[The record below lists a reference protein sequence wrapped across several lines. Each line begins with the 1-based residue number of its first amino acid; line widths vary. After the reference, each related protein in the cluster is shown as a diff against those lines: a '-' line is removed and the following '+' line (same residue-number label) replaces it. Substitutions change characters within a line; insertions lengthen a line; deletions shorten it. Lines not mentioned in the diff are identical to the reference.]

1 MMKRKTG
8 KSDTVHRVIQ
18 MEFETFTAKNVD
30 EALAAASKQW
40 HVGVND
46 IEYEVI
52 DKGSTGLLGLGSR
65 QAVITARKIFSPER
79 ICRNF
84 LDDVFDAMDMEVVM
98 DIVYNESEK
107 TVDIDLQGDDMG
119 ILIGKRGQT
128 LDSIQYLT
136 SLVLNKES
144 EEYIRVR
151 IDIEQ
156 YRERRQE
163 TLEGLA
169 RNIAYKVKRTHR
181 PVVLEPMNPNERR
194 IIHSALQGDRYVVTR
209 SEGEEPYRHVI
220 VSLKRYGGRSHGRY
234 DGGYQR
240 YDRRTGFDSDYEE
253 SEE

>member
-1 MMKRKTG
+1 
-8 KSDTVHRVIQ
+8 
-18 MEFETFTAKNVD
+18 MEFENFTAKNVD
-30 EALAAASKQW
+30 EALAAASAKW
-40 HVGVND
+40 HVGLSD

-52 DKGSTGLLGLGSR
+52 DKGSSGLLGLGSR
-65 QAVITARKIFSPER
+65 QAVITARKIFNPER
-79 ICRNF
+79 ICRSF

-98 DIVYNESEK
+98 DIVYNENEK

-181 PVVLEPMNPNERR
+181 TVVLEPMNPNERR

-220 VSLKRYGGRSHGRY
+220 VSLKRDGGRNHGRY
-234 DGGYQR
+234 DSGYQR
-240 YDRRTGFDSDYEE
+240 YDRRGGYDRNFEE
-253 SEE
+253 TE

>member
-1 MMKRKTG
+1 
-8 KSDTVHRVIQ
+8 
-18 MEFETFTAKNVD
+18 MEFETFSAKNVD
-30 EALAAASKQW
+30 EAVLTAARKWNVDTSD
-40 HVGVND
+40 V
-46 IEYEVI
+46 EYEVI
-52 DKGSTGLLGLGSR
+52 DKGSAGLLGLGSR
-65 QAVITARKIFSPER
+65 PAVISAKKRFNPER
-79 ICRNF
+79 IIRNF
-84 LDDVFDAMDMEVVM
+84 LNDVFDAMDMDVVM
-98 DIVYNESEK
+98 DIIYNDDEK
-107 TVDIDLQGDDMG
+107 AVDVDLQGDDMG

-144 EEYIRVR
+144 DEYIRVR

-220 VSLKRYGGRSHGRY
+220 VSLKRDNGRNYGHY
-234 DGGYQR
+234 DNSYQR
-240 YDRRTGFDSDYEE
+240 YDRRRRYAGRDDYADSDD
-253 SEE
+253 

>member
-1 MMKRKTG
+1 
-8 KSDTVHRVIQ
+8 
-18 MEFETFTAKNVD
+18 MEFENFTAKNVD
-30 EALAAASKQW
+30 EALSAAAEKF
-40 HVGVND
+40 HVTVED
-46 IEYEVI
+46 LEYEVI
-52 DKGSTGLLGLGSR
+52 DKGSAGLLGIGSR
-65 QAVITARKIFSPER
+65 QAVIKARKIFSPER
-79 ICRNF
+79 IVRSF
-84 LDDVFDAMDMEVVM
+84 LNDVFDAMDMDVVM
-98 DIVYNESEK
+98 DIFYDESEK
-107 TVDIDLQGDDMG
+107 TVNIDLQGDDMG

-194 IIHSALQGDRYVVTR
+194 IIHSTLQGDRYVVTR
-209 SEGEEPYRHVI
+209 SEGEEPYRKV
-220 VSLKRYGGRSHGRY
+220 VVYLKKRDSYGHGS
-234 DGGYQR
+234 GY
-240 YDRRTGFDSDYEE
+240 E
-253 SEE
+253 SAE